1 MSKPLKVILI
11 SAASLLILVTVIIGG
26 IFLFVDPNDYKDKI
40 TTAVYEATGRQ
51 LTIAGDINLSLYPW
65 LGLSLG
71 DTQLSN
77 AKGFGDTPFASVENV
92 DIKVKLLPLFQQRL
106 EMQKIRLHGLRA
118 SLAKNKEGV
127 SNWDDLAT
135 PKATPRATAAD
146 KKALAETPKAPTT
159 PETTEPIQAMGAL
172 AALAIDGLELENAHL
187 EWNDQQANQ
196 HIIINKLALRTGPLA
211 LPAPIDISLSLDV
224 NMNNPEMDGHVD
236 FTGQVSFDLETQ
248 EYRANNLDLA
258 VKATGAGL
266 PVSPVDARLLA
277 NVKADL
283 KQQRLDLGALKL
295 NTLGTNITGQIS
307 ITELDKSPTASG
319 QIAIANFSPKEVSKK
334 LGITLPDTSDASVL
348 SKMGVN
354 ISFNGNMN
362 GANISKLAVILD
374 DTNLTGKA
382 SVKNFAAPAIRFDI
396 NVDDI
401 DLDRYLPPETEST
414 ASTAATPGTAAAAAT
429 QLPLEP
435 LRALNIN
442 GNFRL
447 GKLKITGARLTDIT
461 FSTNAKGGRIN
472 LNPVKA
478 NLYKGSYKGRIAM
491 DVRTDTPKLTFIE
504 TLSGVNVGP
513 LLKDVL
519 GKELVSGTANISAE
533 LTTTGAELAT
543 IKKTLNG
550 KAKFSFQDGAVKG
563 VNIAQIIR
571 EANAKLNKK
580 SAPPKTS
587 NETDFTEM
595 SGSVTITNG
604 IVRNK
609 DLKMKSPLLRISGKG
624 NVDLPKEKIK
634 YLVNASIVES
644 SKGQAGKELN
654 ELKSLTIPIKI
665 TGTFDKLKYSLDLG
679 PVLQARAKKAVEK
692 QKKGIEKKARKEI
705 KKKIED
711 ELKKLFK
718 F

>member
-1 MSKPLKVILI
+1 MSKPLKFILI
-11 SAASLLILVTVIIGG
+11 SAASLLILVTVIIGS

-71 DTQLSN
+71 ATQLSN

-106 EMQKIRLHGLRA
+106 EMQKIRLYGLRA

-127 SNWDDLAT
+127 SNWDDLTMPQDALGAT
-135 PKATPRATAAD
+135 D
-146 KKALAETPKAPTT
+146 KQAVTETPKAPTT
-159 PETTEPIQAMGAL
+159 PQTTEPIQAMGAL

-187 EWNDQQANQ
+187 EWDDQQANQ
-196 HIIINKLALRTGPLA
+196 HIIISKLALRTGPLA
-211 LPAPIDISLSLDV
+211 LPAPIDLSLSLDV
-224 NMNNPEMDGHVD
+224 NMKNPEIDGHVD

-266 PVSPVDARLLA
+266 PVSPVDVRLLA

-283 KQQRLDLGALKL
+283 KQQRLDLSALKL

-362 GANISKLAVILD
+362 GANISKLAIILD

-401 DLDRYLPPETEST
+401 DLDRYLPPATEST

-461 FSTNAKGGRIN
+461 FSANAKGGRIN

-533 LTTTGAELAT
+533 LTTTGVELAT

-654 ELKSLTIPIKI
+654 ELKSLTIPIKV
-665 TGTFDKLKYSLDLG
+665 TGTFDNPKYGLDLG

-692 QKKGIEKKARKEI
+692 QKKRIVKKARKDI
-705 KKKIED
+705 KKKVED